1 MASSTADDE
10 ATFDALGNPVRRH
23 ILRILEPG
31 PKAVGEIAA
40 VLPVSRPAVSKHLQ
54 ILQGA
59 ALVAQQRDG
68 NRHLFHLNPEGFG
81 AAQHWLGAFWEAA
94 LPRFAMV
101 AENLPEDR
109 R

>member
-1 MASSTADDE
+1 MVPETADDE
-10 ATFDALGNPVRRH
+10 ATFDALGNPVRRR

-31 PKAVGEIAA
+31 PKAVGDIAA

-59 ALVAQQRDG
+59 ALVARQRDG
-68 NRHLFHLNPEGFG
+68 NRHLFRLNPEGFG
-81 AAQHWLGAFWEAA
+81 AARHWLEAFWDTA